1 MKMITVI
8 IPVYNTARYLE
19 RCIGSVVNQTYKNLE
34 IILVDDGSTD
44 DSYEICKQW
53 AKRDHRILLIHKEN
67 GGQSSARNLALDI
80 ATGDYI
86 AFVDSDDW
94 IEPDMYEVLYHT
106 LVDSDKEVALCK
118 LNQGQWPQGDMY
130 TAILRDQEGSHLVKF
145 LFARHLWNH
154 IRMPLGRFAEDIAVL
169 HEVLYQKDIEMVDRT
184 FYHYFGKNP
193 ENSSNSPQN
202 RLKNIVD
209 RALMLIVRYQW
220 TQDKQID
227 VDTKWIIQAKTV
239 SFIIAAMG
247 RYSEQKDK
255 EFRGDISQLLD
266 FSRMYYWDILKN
278 KYVSFMRKVAISIIY
293 ISPRLYYRIRKL
305 KV

>member
-53 AKRDHRILLIHKEN
+53 AEKDHRILLIHKEN
-67 GGQSSARNLALDI
+67 GGPSSARNLALDI

-227 VDTKWIIQAKTV
+227 VDTRRIIQAKTV

-266 FSRMYYWDILKN
+266 FSRRYYWDILKN

>member
-19 RCIGSVVNQTYKNLE
+19 RSIGSVVNQTYKNLE

-227 VDTKWIIQAKTV
+227 VDTRRIIQAKTV